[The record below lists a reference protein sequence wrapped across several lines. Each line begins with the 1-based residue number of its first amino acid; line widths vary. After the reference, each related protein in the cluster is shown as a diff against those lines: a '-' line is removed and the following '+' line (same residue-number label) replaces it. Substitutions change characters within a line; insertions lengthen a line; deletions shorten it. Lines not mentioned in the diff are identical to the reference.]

1 MKVWGD
7 GHLDSLLE
15 GLQTANWEA
24 LPTCPS
30 TLYVYLSFD
39 RNHFISRHFPKEII
53 GQLPRIYM
61 VTATFLKKN
70 PHQMTCFSWISERE
84 EGGCERKTSIAS
96 ICCPIGIKPTTE
108 VCTLDRESNL
118 RPFSALANDLTTEH
132 TGQCFLK
139 CNFLIIVKNL
149 NVHWLTF
156 A

>member
-1 MKVWGD
+1 MQVKVWGD

-61 VTATFLKKN
+61 VTATFLKKSSPDDMFFMDFRERGRGDVREKHQLHPYAAQLGSN
-70 PHQMTCFSWISERE
+70 PQLRYVPLTGNLTCGPSVLWPMI
-84 EGGCERKTSIAS
+84 
-96 ICCPIGIKPTTE
+96 
-108 VCTLDRESNL
+108 
-118 RPFSALANDLTTEH
+118 
-132 TGQCFLK
+132 
-139 CNFLIIVKNL
+139 
-149 NVHWLTF
+149 
-156 A
+156 